1 MARHLFA
8 SRAAALMLAA
18 FAATTTAT
26 APAPVAAGTAARQ
39 EGVLQAEI
47 LPGWQTARGTYMAGL
62 HLRLAPGWKTYWR
75 APGDAGIPPS
85 FDWRGSANL
94 AAVKIHWP
102 RPRVFSS
109 NGIRSIGYVADV
121 VLPIELTPAD
131 PERPMEL
138 RARIDLGVC
147 QDICMPM
154 ELRLDRRL
162 PDAGPAEPIRA
173 ALASQPL
180 DARTAR
186 VGRVTCEIAPI
197 SDGLRL
203 TARIEVPPL
212 GDTETAVF
220 ELPDPSIWV
229 SQTELA
235 RQGGT
240 LVARSDMVPADG
252 TPFALDRSALRI
264 TLLGQDRA
272 IDIRGCDAAR

>member
-1 MARHLFA
+1 
-8 SRAAALMLAA
+8 MLAA
-18 FAATTTAT
+18 LCATA
-26 APAPVAAGTAARQ
+26 APAPVAAETASRQ
-39 EGVLQAEI
+39 DGVLQAEI
-47 LPGWQTARGTYMAGL
+47 LPGWQTERGTYMAGL

-85 FDWRGSANL
+85 FDWRGSSNL
-94 AAVKIHWP
+94 AAVKLHWP
-102 RPRVFSS
+102 RPRIFSS
-109 NGIRSIGYVADV
+109 NGIRSIGYVEDV

-131 PERPMEL
+131 PGRPMEL

-162 PDAGPAEPIRA
+162 PDASRAEPIRA
-173 ALASQPL
+173 ALASRPL

-186 VGRVTCEIAPI
+186 VGQVTCEIAPI

-212 GDTETAVF
+212 GGSEAAVF
-220 ELPDPSIWV
+220 ELPDPTIWV
-229 SQTELA
+229 AQSEIA
-235 RQGGT
+235 REGGT

-252 TPFALDRSALRI
+252 TPFALDRSAIRI
-264 TLLGQDRA
+264 TLLGRDRA